1 MMRVKIY
8 TQHGALNSKPIF
20 DALKLGL
27 QRTGHTIVDSG
38 EDLAVIW
45 SVLWLGRMSG
55 NQKVYNWC
63 KKNNIPVMIVEVG
76 NLLRGRTWRL
86 CLNNINGLGKFANS
100 DDIDPLRPRKLGV
113 FLKPEAQQRK
123 DSILIACQHQRSL
136 QWEGLP
142 PTQKWVEETIRQI
155 RNYTDK
161 KIIVRPHP
169 RNLFNL
175 RLSNIYVQIPSK
187 VKNSYDDYDIDYDH
201 HCVVNYNSGPAVQ
214 AAIAGVPVVCDA
226 SSLAFPVSDE
236 LQNIDSP
243 ALKDRSEW
251 FLRLCHT
258 EWTVEEITK
267 GEPIDKLFKHL
278 G

>member
-1 MMRVKIY
+1 MRVKIY

-27 QRTGHTIVDSG
+27 QRTGHTVVDSG

-55 NQKVYNWC
+55 NQKVYDWC

-113 FLKPEAQQRK
+113 FLRPEAQQRK

-142 PTQKWVEETIRQI
+142 STQKWVEETIRQI

-175 RLSNIYVQIPSK
+175 RMSNIYVQIPSK

-243 ALKDRSEW
+243 SLKDRSEW